1 MRWVP
6 TVIWAGTL
14 RPWVTPEDIEGRACT
29 SLLLAHI
36 GSMRPWRLI
45 AIDLGLPASFAR
57 YPPSFIR
64 RLKHKTQWDAYLTAL
79 EELASTLEHSP
90 PAIDYQERRWL
101 TRDPNITNAALDQ
114 ALKRSTVRDGR
125 RLRSAIVA
133 RYLASDVTFLPTRSG
148 GSDVE
153 DPVPVGEPASTP
165 SPPMSSSL
173 WTTPSAAHPR

>member
-1 MRWVP
+1 MDHTRRHQGPSLHV
-6 TVIWAGTL
+6 TVAGAHREYAAL
-14 RPWVTPEDIEGRACT
+14 AAHRYRA
-29 SLLLAHI
+29 
-36 GSMRPWRLI
+36 
-45 AIDLGLPASFAR
+45 GLPAGFAR

-64 RLKHKTQWDAYLTAL
+64 RLKHKTQWDAYLRAL

-114 ALKRSTVRDGR
+114 ALKRKTVRDGR